1 MVMKTSIKSLIAAAL
16 MTVVVSTS
24 TVYAYSPAPLKTI
37 SASAVDVTAIKKVIV
52 KGNVEVTLVQ
62 APSSKVLFK
71 NENDAY
77 VQVKQVG
84 NSLFVDTKKSDE
96 TAKITV
102 YVDEIYRVDASG
114 NAVVHTKEA
123 LKLDYLQVFL
133 KDNAKADINST
144 TLGLYTSLIGASELK
159 LQGSTDNHVVAMDA
173 LSKITMEKFS
183 AVKTEKKS
191 ISMPEYAAL
200 ND

>member
-1 MVMKTSIKSLIAAAL
+1 M
-16 MTVVVSTS
+16 MTVVLSTS

-37 SASAVDVTAIKKVIV
+37 SASTADVSSIKKVIIS
-52 KGNVEVTLVQ
+52 GNVEVTLVQ
-62 APSSKVLFK
+62 SPKSKTLYK
-71 NENDAY
+71 NDNNAY

-84 NSLFVDTKKSDE
+84 NSLVVGTKNSTE

-102 YVDEIYRVDASG
+102 YVDQIYRVDASG
-114 NAVVHTKEA
+114 NAVVQASDA
-123 LKLDYLQVFL
+123 LNLEYLQIFL

-144 TLGLYTSLIGASELK
+144 TLGLYTSLIGSSELK
-159 LQGSTDNHVVAMDA
+159 LQGTTGNHVIAMDA

-183 AVKTEKKS
+183 ATKTEKKS
-191 ISMPEYAAL
+191 ISLPEYAAL